1 MTLSLYLS
9 PSFSFSIYLSLYLS
23 LYPDLRRFLLQLME
37 IQKRMFP
44 NLSNFAVQIGSFVA
58 VTNLMA
64 TRDPARIKVVYTP

>member
-1 MTLSLYLS
+1 
-9 PSFSFSIYLSLYLS
+9 
-23 LYPDLRRFLLQLME
+23 ME

-64 TRDPARIKVVYTP
+64 TRDPARIKVAYISGVSESSNVNVLEFAVS